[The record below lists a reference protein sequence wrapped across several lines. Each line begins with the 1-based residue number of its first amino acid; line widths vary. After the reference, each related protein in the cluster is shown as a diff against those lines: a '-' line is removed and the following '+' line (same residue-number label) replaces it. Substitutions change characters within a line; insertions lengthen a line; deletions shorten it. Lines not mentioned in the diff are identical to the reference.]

1 MKLEEIYSL
10 RFQNMKRNSNITK
23 NRKPILKIK
32 SSAAFGFDD
41 AEGKSDQTGF
51 SLVEVVCAMVIFLI
65 AILGVFVAFTYAI
78 SFNGGNSSRAQALTI
93 LQEKVEKMRSAE
105 WTLTATD
112 SKLAGGVKAQE
123 SVTLPD
129 GNKFIV
135 QVVVDDNPFDN
146 AVLIDNS
153 TKLKEI
159 SVMVK
164 LDRPTPGW
172 QTSVPA
178 TIVLRRVRGN

>member
-1 MKLEEIYSL
+1 M
-10 RFQNMKRNSNITK
+10 K
-23 NRKPILKIK
+23 NRKPKLKIK
-32 SSAAFGFDD
+32 SSAAFKFDG
-41 AEGKSDQTGF
+41 AEGKSDQAGF
-51 SLVEVVCAMVIFLI
+51 SLIEVVCAMVIFLI

-78 SFNGGNSSRAQALTI
+78 NYNGGNSSRAQALAI

-112 SKLAGGVKAQE
+112 GKLTGGVKPEE

-129 GNKFIV
+129 GNRFII
-135 QVVVDDNPFDN
+135 QVVVDDNPFSDT
-146 AVLIDNS
+146 VLIDPN

-159 SVMVK
+159 SVIVK
-164 LDRPTPGW
+164 LARPTPGW